1 MKKPIFEI
9 RNLIFNKNNSNI
21 LSIKKFEVHR
31 SALYL
36 FNGNMASG
44 KTLLL
49 DILSKN
55 NNKYKGDVLFE
66 GNRLNSLN
74 KYKYQLEI
82 KYVRQIF
89 KAPYFKTVESYLAS
103 VVSVSKID
111 TNVAKTIKE
120 IVKIMDFKYILNTK
134 MRDLTPSQL
143 RWVDL
148 AANIASFPK
157 VLFIDELELHLS
169 MNKIKNLSKILYR
182 KVNYEGITVIATTQ
196 NKEFFNN
203 VSSVSININHG
214 RITSVRSKSNK
225 K

>member
-74 KYKYQLEI
+74 KYKYQLEV
-82 KYVRQIF
+82 KYVKQIF
-89 KAPYFKTVESYLAS
+89 IYILQIRIIQINFLFCTYHINILKDTVIYIS
-103 VVSVSKID
+103 VVK
-111 TNVAKTIKE
+111 
-120 IVKIMDFKYILNTK
+120 
-134 MRDLTPSQL
+134 
-143 RWVDL
+143 
-148 AANIASFPK
+148 
-157 VLFIDELELHLS
+157 
-169 MNKIKNLSKILYR
+169 
-182 KVNYEGITVIATTQ
+182 
-196 NKEFFNN
+196 
-203 VSSVSININHG
+203 
-214 RITSVRSKSNK
+214 
-225 K
+225 